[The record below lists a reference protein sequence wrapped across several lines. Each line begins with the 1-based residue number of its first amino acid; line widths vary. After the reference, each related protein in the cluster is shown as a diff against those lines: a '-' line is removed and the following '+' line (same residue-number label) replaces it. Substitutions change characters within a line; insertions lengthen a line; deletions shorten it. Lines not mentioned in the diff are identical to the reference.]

1 MGVGKERRTI
11 IIVHGDAKAA
21 LVTRTTLRTI
31 LALCQ
36 RTLGSER
43 HRYAIACPDKL
54 WTDPMVCGGKKYMDA
69 AVDIGRNPVS
79 KADTRRDG
87 QICLAKP
94 YSQAR
99 TGTRKC
105 FPVQLTMDRIGKLAR
120 LICTLI

>member
-1 MGVGKERRTI
+1 
-11 IIVHGDAKAA
+11 
-21 LVTRTTLRTI
+21 
-31 LALCQ
+31 
-36 RTLGSER
+36 
-43 HRYAIACPDKL
+43 
-54 WTDPMVCGGKKYMDA
+54 MDA

-94 YSQAR
+94 NCQAR
-99 TGTRKC
+99 TGTRNF